1 MVLPVAFEFLPT
13 QQNRAINL
21 TIIDDIFLEIDEDF
35 ALTVFKDTS
44 AIPNVG
50 IAPGRGRTTINI
62 IDNESIHN
70 SIECTSIFNFS

>member
-13 QQNRAINL
+13 QQNRSINL
-21 TIIDDIFLEIDEDF
+21 TIIDDTFLEIDEDF
-35 ALTVFKDTS
+35 ALSAFKDS
-44 AIPNVG
+44 AIPNVS
-50 IAPGRGRTTINI
+50 IAPSRGRTTINI